1 MAYTNQ
7 QRHTEEKIRAMT
19 KYQASSTVGAASIFA
34 FRGAAQQH
42 VFAAGVC
49 LIVLSGVFTSR
60 IIKADRKLKIMALP
74 DPDLE
79 ATASKLTASFL
90 PYRRIQNEAF
100 PRRPSGMNHEAAYL
114 RISLLPRVPP
124 QL

>member
-49 LIVLSGVFTSR
+49 LIVLSGVFMSR
-60 IIKADRKLKIMALP
+60 IIKADRKLKIMTLP
-74 DPDLE
+74 DPDSE
-79 ATASKLTASFL
+79 ALWAEINCEKTYCFLFAISSNSKRGFPTASV
-90 PYRRIQNEAF
+90 RHG
-100 PRRPSGMNHEAAYL
+100 PRSG
-114 RISLLPRVPP
+114 VPP
-124 QL
+124 H